1 MKNLVKSA
9 AVAVLLFLAGC
20 DKPNPVEL
28 DGPAGSSDEQ
38 STIEVLSA
46 NPEESGSPYGYD
58 TTAFF
63 RPEDASLRYGS
74 ALIIARNRLFTGDSV
89 SVTSFAELY
98 IYDRTQPVTDAGGRT
113 VTYKTKK
120 ADFLRI
126 NNFHARETSHMFRW
140 RRGGG
145 SLVDSLLGPKYRLFG
160 KRGLLSPEFE
170 LDANAEMDIRIKMP
184 GQSPVQ
190 ITASLPEEITG
201 SVKRVKLNGAD
212 AMMINWNGAGSG
224 HVVEVLIGAR
234 HIATGLMI
242 PFYRITTRDDGQY
255 IVPPSLL
262 RVIPPSR
269 FDAPGVTLLR
279 KAELVSP
286 LLEDGLYISAFSA
299 YTIRPGN

>member
-1 MKNLVKSA
+1 MKKSVKLA
-9 AVAVLLFLAGC
+9 ALTSLLFWAGC
-20 DKPNPVEL
+20 DKPNPVQLE
-28 DGPAGSSDEQ
+28 GPPGSGDEQ

-46 NPEESGSPYGYD
+46 NPEQTNSPYGYD

-63 RPEDASLRYGS
+63 KPEDASLRYGS

-89 SVTSFAELY
+89 LVTSFAELY
-98 IYDRTQPVTDAGGRT
+98 IYDRTQPVKDAEGRT
-113 VTYKTKK
+113 VTYKTKS

-126 NNFHARETSHMFRW
+126 NNFHARETSHLFRW

-145 SLVDSLLGPKYRLFG
+145 LVDSLLGPKYRLFG

-184 GQSPVQ
+184 GQPPVQ

-201 SVKRVKLNGAD
+201 SVKRVKVNGAD
-212 AMMINWNGAGSG
+212 AMMINWNSAGSG
-224 HVVEVLIGAR
+224 RVIEVLIGAR
-234 HIATGLMI
+234 HIETGLMI

-262 RVIPPSR
+262 RAIPPSR

-279 KAELVSP
+279 KGDLVSP